1 MNFHAKS
8 GVCSSKNEQVMLNLV
23 LGADAVPVTN
33 VHMVVKLQC
42 EQFMC
47 LKAQNT
53 QYVSCPSD
61 KTVLQN
67 LLVNI
72 SIESLEALRHEE
84 CLKIAL
90 ALFQVILLETS
101 KRPIFSSSCSTS
113 SSSRNFK
120 NSSF

>member
-1 MNFHAKS
+1 MHIA
-8 GVCSSKNEQVMLNLV
+8 
-23 LGADAVPVTN
+23 
-33 VHMVVKLQC
+33 HKLQC
-42 EQFMC
+42 KQFMR
-47 LKAQNT
+47 LKAQNA
-53 QYVSCPSD
+53 QYVLSPSD

-101 KRPIFSSSCSTS
+101 KRPIFSSSCSS
-113 SSSRNFK
+113 SSSSSKNFK

>member
-1 MNFHAKS
+1 MACHLRDFEDKILLHQFLKS
-8 GVCSSKNEQVMLNLV
+8 ESTKGLSI
-23 LGADAVPVTN
+23 PVYMA
-33 VHMVVKLQC
+33 HKLQC
-42 EQFMC
+42 EQFMR
-47 LKAQNT
+47 LKAQNA
-53 QYVSCPSD
+53 QYVSSPSD

-113 SSSRNFK
+113 SSRSRSYLQK
-120 NSSF
+120 

>member
-1 MNFHAKS
+1 MKTGH
-8 GVCSSKNEQVMLNLV
+8 LDLRLV
-23 LGADAVPVTN
+23 ARKPAY
-33 VHMVVKLQC
+33 MAIKLQC
-42 EQFMC
+42 EQFMR

-61 KTVLQN
+61 ITVHLN
-67 LLVNI
+67 LFFNI
-72 SIESLEALRHEE
+72 SIKSLGALCHAE

-101 KRPIFSSSCSTS
+101 KRPISSSSCSTSSSRS

>member
-1 MNFHAKS
+1 MVN
-8 GVCSSKNEQVMLNLV
+8 QVTRKPGYHWYPGSQRCNPDH
-23 LGADAVPVTN
+23 GKQS
-33 VHMVVKLQC
+33 HMAHKLQC
-42 EQFMC
+42 EQFMR
-47 LKAQNT
+47 LKAKNA
-53 QYVSCPSD
+53 QYVSSPSD

-72 SIESLEALRHEE
+72 SMESLEALRHEE

-113 SSSRNFK
+113 SSRSSSSRNFK

>member
-1 MNFHAKS
+1 MAHKI
-8 GVCSSKNEQVMLNLV
+8 
-23 LGADAVPVTN
+23 
-33 VHMVVKLQC
+33 QC
-42 EQFMC
+42 EQFMR
-47 LKAQNT
+47 LKTQNM

-113 SSSRNFK
+113 SSRSSSSRNFK